1 MYFGGELGDYLIN
14 FVNKLDPNGQG
25 RGINWPKYTTSS
37 PNLVTFNDNLLF
49 PVTITQDTF
58 RKDAINFLTGVT
70 LANPL

>member
-1 MYFGGELGDYLIN
+1 MEDYLIN
-14 FVNKLDPNGQG
+14 FVNKLDPNGEG

-58 RKDAINFLTGVT
+58 RTEAISFLTEVT